1 MRLPLIDLAGKM
13 MNFNQRHISV
23 FIALA
28 LLFSAIFYFSQ
39 SVETAKVLEQQKEA
53 VALRV
58 AIDINRLPV
67 ADPFLHYAGN
77 EAELREYINSLNT
90 VLEAQDARLTVLDI
104 NTSGAGQGEKSE
116 VLTLSAPHRN
126 FYVAVS
132 LDDSKPNS
140 TFIFPL
146 IMAFI
151 AVATISWIR
160 KRGLNGQRH
169 DIQTLEK
176 LPEFKLVVDLYSKTI
191 TSNRDKLVSV
201 QLANK
206 PLCFYLALIEFC
218 DMHPD
223 IVLNQNKEMPK
234 ELLECA
240 DKYFYRLVELGHTIR
255 KRPNFTNSLEK
266 TLSEIRAALD
276 EVLDAFPEKKVLFYP
291 PKAHGEGSRSKLHS
305 YGLSG
310 VKKSDIEIIGK

>member
-1 MRLPLIDLAGKM
+1 MDVS
-13 MNFNQRHISV
+13 QRNISV

-28 LLFSAIFYFSQ
+28 LLFSGIFYISQ
-39 SVETAKVLEQQKEA
+39 SIETNRILKQQKEA

-58 AIDINRLPV
+58 AIDMNRLPV

-77 EAELREYINSLNT
+77 ETELREYINSLNT

-132 LDDSKPNS
+132 LDDSKPKF

-146 IMAFI
+146 IMAFM

-160 KRGLNGQRH
+160 KKGLSDQRH
-169 DIQTLEK
+169 GIQTSEK
-176 LPEFKLVVDLYSKTI
+176 LPEFKLVVDLYSKTM

-206 PLCFYLALIEFC
+206 PLCFYLALVEFC
-218 DMHPD
+218 EVNPD
-223 IVLNQNKEMPK
+223 TILNQNKEMPK
-234 ELLECA
+234 ELLDLA

-310 VKKSDIEIIGK
+310 VKKSDIDIIGK